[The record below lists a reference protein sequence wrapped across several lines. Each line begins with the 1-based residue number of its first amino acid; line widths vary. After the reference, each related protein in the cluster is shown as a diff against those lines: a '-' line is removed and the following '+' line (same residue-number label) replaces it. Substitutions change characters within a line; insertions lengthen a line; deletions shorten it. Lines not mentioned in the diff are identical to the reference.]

1 MNVLWYWMLE
11 PLRGGIVD
19 TPDRS
24 PAFVRQMQFP
34 GGERLSASLYL
45 DSDRQPLYVKIRA
58 LDVVDDRDSERFV
71 DLVQIASEH
80 MLSVLKLTWSPSAQY
95 LQMSICTREADDGG
109 GAQLEIRAFGQ
120 DAFDAAQAEGLYE
133 HTLSH
138 RHDLRLI
145 ADSISTAIP
154 IQYRFLSLYKFLEH
168 RFMNDEGHWDF
179 EGLEELCQ
187 PHLEAFNALAT
198 GRSLRAELM
207 HLRDRCAHIMTG
219 SGKKRRLGVS
229 ALHPKA
235 LKELTALMPVLSE
248 MCRTVFNRQMDG
260 LVVLTQPIPW
270 NGRPM
275 VPETPH
281 DVAASTVTGDT
292 EQRHV

>member
-1 MNVLWYWMLE
+1 MCF
-11 PLRGGIVD
+11 RC
-19 TPDRS
+19 
-24 PAFVRQMQFP
+24 
-34 GGERLSASLYL
+34 
-45 DSDRQPLYVKIRA
+45 A
-58 LDVVDDRDSERFV
+58 LFRERFV

-95 LQMSICTREADDGG
+95 LQMSICTREADDGR
-109 GAQLEIRAFGQ
+109 GAQLQIREFGQ
-120 DAFDAAQAEGLYE
+120 NAFDAAQADDLYE
-133 HTLSH
+133 HTLVH

-179 EGLEELCQ
+179 EALEDLCQ
-187 PHLEAFNALAT
+187 PHLEAFNALGT

-219 SGKKRRLGVS
+219 SGKKRKLGVS

-260 LVVLTQPIPW
+260 LVVLNEPIPW
-270 NGRPM
+270 NGRLM
-275 VPETPH
+275 VPEPRH
-281 DVAASTVTGDT
+281 DIPLSAAVGDD
-292 EQRHV
+292 EQRHA